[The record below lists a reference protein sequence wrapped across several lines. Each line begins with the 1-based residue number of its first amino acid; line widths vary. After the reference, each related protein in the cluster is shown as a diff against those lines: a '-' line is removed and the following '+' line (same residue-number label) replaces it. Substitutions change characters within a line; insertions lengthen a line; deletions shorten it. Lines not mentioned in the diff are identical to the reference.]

1 MKNVKRTA
9 LALLILLFVGAAHA
23 ASLPEELRSRWNDLS
38 EILVKASSLRDK
50 LPSLPDSA
58 YFADD
63 KQGTNKKITKLL
75 REAQEI
81 LLSSDSLKLLRRTEQ
96 IRERMPE
103 LYAIIE
109 EYKEKRIAAPIKSYN
124 PFVHT
129 VKDCD
134 EKIADAEKDIARL
147 NKELEEIRAAVTAE
161 LRASGLKLTDAQAD
175 VLFSSVVGDDLLK
188 NTIIFEN
195 VKGVTEQLSALLAQ
209 NKDDIG
215 VARRYYGMYVTLID
229 ILLDCQE
236 RFALE
241 IDEKWIPQVTVIA
254 SNASKSLSEARQA
267 LTRKDFTPAQKSI
280 FKSNAASNEMIVAA
294 ADKYRQLLTL
304 QKKSI
309 LKCAANIKRDREVA
323 VNTYATVRHISD
335 MSSVIK
341 SGIQLFDAL
350 SAMQLPEIQ
359 AFESAGVRREFD
371 EITRRLQL
379 HNQ

>member
-23 ASLPEELRSRWNDLS
+23 ASLPEDLRARWNDLS

-129 VKDCD
+129 VKDCN

-175 VLFSSVVGDDLLK
+175 ILFSSVVGDDLLK